1 VHQGDLA
8 GVGDAGA
15 ATDHQGVG
23 DRVLEPKVGIEPTTY
38 ALPRRELK
46 VLGALTAFDRFPVSA
61 RRPVTRV
68 SIGPVR

>member
-1 VHQGDLA
+1 
-8 GVGDAGA
+8 
-15 ATDHQGVG
+15 
-23 DRVLEPKVGIEPTTY
+23 
-38 ALPRRELK
+38 